1 MKIVG
6 SKLKVLVV
14 DDEPLIV
21 WGIASFLR
29 ESMAVKT
36 VGSAEAAIE
45 EIETKKYDLCLMDFN
60 LPGITGLEAMKII
73 NERSPSTKV
82 AIMSGSLMDEVL
94 MAQIQDHAFAYIEK
108 PFDLK
113 DISCVAE
120 RAAVAVN

>member
-1 MKIVG
+1 
-6 SKLKVLVV
+6 
-14 DDEPLIV
+14 
-21 WGIASFLR
+21 
-29 ESMAVKT
+29 
-36 VGSAEAAIE
+36 
-45 EIETKKYDLCLMDFN
+45 MDFN

-73 NERSPSTKV
+73 NERSPNTKV

-94 MAQIQDHAFAYIEK
+94 RAQIQDHAFAYIEK